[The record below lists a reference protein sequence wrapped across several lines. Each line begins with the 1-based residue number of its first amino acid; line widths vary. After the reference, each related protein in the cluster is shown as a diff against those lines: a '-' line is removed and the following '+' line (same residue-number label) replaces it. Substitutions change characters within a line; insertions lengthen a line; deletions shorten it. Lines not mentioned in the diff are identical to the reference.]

1 MVLTVTVGE
10 LALQVEAPLRGIP
23 VEHEAALTC
32 DAPFND
38 VAPVI
43 APEALREEAP
53 FKDPPSKT
61 PSSSNL
67 EAPLRKKLLI
77 CGVATTALEAPLR
90 FPPTTLLADLTVAV
104 EAPLSF
110 KLSAAVF
117 EERSAVIVDAPLT
130 STKEI
135 EVNPSK
141 TCTVLAAFTLTSVS

>member
-1 MVLTVTVGE
+1 
-10 LALQVEAPLRGIP
+10 VEAPVREIA
-23 VEHEAALTC
+23 VEHEAALLFE
-32 DAPFND
+32 APFND

-43 APEALREEAP
+43 APEAVRREAP

-61 PSSSNL
+61 PSSSKR
-67 EAPLRKKLLI
+67 EAPLSKKLLI

-90 FPPTTLLADLTVAV
+90 PPPTTLLADLTVAV

-110 KLSAAVF
+110 KVSAAVF
-117 EERSAVIVDAPLT
+117 EERSAVILDAPLP